1 MSWNLHLFYLIN
13 DLAYKSVFL
22 DDIMIFLSKVV
33 PYLYALTLLAVFVI
47 GIKNRDS
54 KTRRVAVSTGVFTVI
69 NLIVSSII
77 GLIYFEPRPFV
88 THHVNLLVPHKADA
102 SFPSDHVI
110 GTFSIAVG
118 LGRYS
123 KVLRWILTIVS
134 IFVAFSRVFVGNH
147 YPIDVIGGFI
157 VVLIMNVIYV
167 KLLRKPIERI
177 YLQIDKKIFG

>member
-54 KTRRVAVSTGVFTVI
+54 RTRRVAVSTGVFTVI

-134 IFVAFSRVFVGNH
+134 IFVEFTRVYVGNQ
-147 YPIDVIGGFI
+147 YPKDFIGGLI
-157 VVLIMNVIYV
+157 VVLIM
-167 KLLRKPIERI
+167 
-177 YLQIDKKIFG
+177 